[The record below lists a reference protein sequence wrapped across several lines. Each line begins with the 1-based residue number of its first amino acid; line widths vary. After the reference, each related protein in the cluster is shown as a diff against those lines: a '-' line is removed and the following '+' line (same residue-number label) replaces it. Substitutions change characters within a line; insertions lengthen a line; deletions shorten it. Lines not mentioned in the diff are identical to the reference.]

1 MKPPGQVTATR
12 AELDALLA
20 AALPVFS
27 AAHYQLLEAVLN
39 TFAFMMES
47 LQNAKTSIKRLRAML
62 FGARTESRSRVLKGV
77 LKDVDAGAPGVAA
90 VADSSTVIPAST
102 SAEAEPSADAPAPPP
117 APKPKRPGHGR
128 IGADAY
134 RDAPVIE
141 RAVIAVRAGEVCPE
155 CGRNKVYD
163 SPPRTIVKM
172 AGQPPLT
179 ATVYKL
185 QCLRCRGCDKVFT
198 AAMPDG
204 VSASPKYDP
213 SCASVL
219 ALLRYGYGVPF
230 HRIEMLQAGLH
241 APVPDATQ
249 WDIVRGAQ
257 AGPLAVYDELIRQ
270 AAQSPVLH
278 CDDTPMKVLSLMD
291 ERTKLEAAGKTPES
305 RAIQT
310 TGIVAILGPQRQ
322 VVLYFTGHKHAGQ
335 NINLVLSHRN
345 PGLPPTIQMSD
356 ALSSNFTGEFE
367 TLVAKCLAH
376 ARRGV
381 VDVLDAFPKE
391 GRRVIDALAQ
401 VYANNAHCKTEG
413 LSDLER
419 LQYHRTH
426 SQPVMDGLKKW
437 TQEQFDQRLV
447 EPNSSLG
454 KALQYMLNHW
464 EGLTLFLRVPGAP
477 LDNNLCEQLLKR
489 AIAHRKNSMF
499 YKTVKGAATGDAYMS
514 IIHTCNA
521 CGVNAFDYLQA
532 LQIHAKKV
540 LAQVT
545 LWLPWNYRAQL
556 DVPKPGADPPA

>member
-1 MKPPGQVTATR
+1 MKPPEQVTATR

-20 AALPVFS
+20 AARPVF
-27 AAHYQLLEAVLN
+27 AAAQYQLLEAVLN
-39 TFAFMMES
+39 TFAFTMES

-62 FGARTESRSRVLKGV
+62 FGASTESRSRV
-77 LKDVDAGAPGVAA
+77 LKDVDAGAPDAAA
-90 VADSSTVIPAST
+90 VADTDTDAST
-102 SAEAEPSADAPAPPP
+102 PAPTPTDAPAQPP

-134 RDAPVIE
+134 RDAPVVE
-141 RAVIAVRAGEVCPE
+141 RAVTAVRAGDVCPE

-172 AGQPPLT
+172 TGQPPLT

-185 QCLRCRGCDKVFT
+185 QCLRCRACEKVFT
-198 AAMPDG
+198 AALPEG
-204 VSASPKYDP
+204 VSATPKHDP

-230 HRIEMLQAGLH
+230 HRLEILQASLH

-249 WDIVRGAQ
+249 WDIVRRAQ
-257 AGPLAVYDELIRQ
+257 AGPRAVYDELVKQ
-270 AAQSPVLH
+270 AAQSPLLYS
-278 CDDTPMKVLSLMD
+278 DDTPMKVLALMA
-291 ERTKLEAAGKTPES
+291 ERAKLEAAGKTPES

-310 TGIVAILGPQRQ
+310 TAIVAALQPQRQ

-335 NINLVLSHRN
+335 NMERVLSHRN
-345 PGLPPTIQMSD
+345 PELPPPIQMSD
-356 ALSSNFTGEFE
+356 ALSSNFTGEFK
-367 TLVAKCLAH
+367 TLAAKCLTH
-376 ARRGV
+376 ARRGA
-381 VDVLDAFPKE
+381 VDLIEVFPKE
-391 GRRVIDALAQ
+391 GRRVVDAMAQ

-413 LSDLER
+413 MSDLQR
-419 LQYHRTH
+419 LQYHQTH
-426 SQPVMDGLKKW
+426 SQPVMQGLKKW
-437 TQEQFDQRLV
+437 IDEQFSQHLV

-477 LDNNLCEQLLKR
+477 LDNNLCEQVLKR

-499 YKTVKGAATGDAYMS
+499 FKTVKGAATGDAFMS
-514 IIHTCNA
+514 VIHTCNA

-532 LQIHAKKV
+532 LQIHVKKV
-540 LAQVT
+540 LAQT
-545 LWLPWNYRAQL
+545 ALWLPWNYREQL
-556 DVPKPGADPPA
+556 GVPKPGADPPA